1 MAFIGTTPKQGF
13 TSHIAPQSFS
23 SSANGSTTVF
33 TLNKAVASE
42 NDLEVFV
49 GNVRQEPGSGKA
61 YTASG
66 TTLTFTEAPAA
77 GLNVYVNYKGQAQ
90 ITSTPLDASIS
101 TQKLVDDAVSSAK
114 IATNAVSTDALDLTA
129 NYTFTGTV
137 SGTAMTLLNTT
148 TVSSAVANVT
158 FDSSLI
164 TDAYMDYMVKIR
176 FAAGATNG
184 QALLVYPSHNN
195 GSSYVIYTEQHM
207 RYHDLK
213 ASLASGLATGYDN
226 STYNVQLGAGT
237 ENTANKGIN
246 ATITFFGL
254 RQLTGYKALRYDCIG
269 AHDNDTGH
277 NTGNDYWWE
286 GAAKI
291 IGTSNSN
298 RESINNL
305 KFQFASGN
313 VAQGTFSLY
322 GIKS

>member
-1 MAFIGTTPKQGF
+1 MPFLGTTPTQGF
-13 TSHIAPQSFS
+13 VGANPKQSFT
-23 SSANGSTTVF
+23 ANGSTTVF
-33 TLNKAVASE
+33 TLTNPVASA

-49 GNVRQEPGSGKA
+49 GNVRQEPTAA
-61 YTASG
+61 YTAAG
-66 TTLTFTEAPAA
+66 TTLTMSEAPDT
-77 GLNVYVNYKGQAQ
+77 GLNFYVINKSQAQ
-90 ITSTPLDASIS
+90 VTTTPPVNSIS
-101 TQKLVDDAVSSAK
+101 TDKIVNDAVTSAK
-114 IATNAVSTDALDLTA
+114 LATNSVSTDALNLA
-129 NYTFTGTV
+129 SSYAFTGTI

-164 TDAYMDYMVKIR
+164 TDTYMDYMVKIR
-176 FAAGATNG
+176 FAAPVTNG
-184 QALLVYPSHNN
+184 QALLVYPSDNN
-195 GSSYVIYTEQHM
+195 GSSYAIYSEQHM

-213 ASLASGLATGYDN
+213 ASLASGNAGTTGN
-226 STYNVQLGAGT
+226 SAYNIQLGAGT

-246 ATITFFGL
+246 ATITFIGL
-254 RQLTGYKALRYDCIG
+254 RQTTGFKALRYDCVG
-269 AHDNDTGH
+269 AHDNDGGH

-291 IGTSNSN
+291 IGSSNSD
-298 RESINNL
+298 RTAINNL

>member
-1 MAFIGTTPKQGF
+1 MPFIGTTPVQGF
-13 TSHIAPQSFS
+13 VSSFPKQSFTP
-23 SSANGSTTVF
+23 NGSTTVF
-33 TLNKAVASE
+33 TLTNPVANA

-49 GNVRQEPGSGKA
+49 GNVRQEPTAA
-61 YTASG
+61 YSAAG
-66 TTLTFTEAPAA
+66 TTLTMTEAPDA
-77 GLNVYVNYKGQAQ
+77 GLNFYVINKSFAQ
-90 ITSTPLDASIS
+90 VTTSVGANSIS
-101 TQKLVDDAVSSAK
+101 TDKIINDAVSSAK
-114 IATNAVSTDALDLTA
+114 IATNAVGTDALDLTA
-129 NYTFTGTV
+129 NYTFTGAV

-164 TDAYMDYMVKIR
+164 TDTYMDYMVKIR

-195 GSSYVIYTEQHM
+195 GSSYAIYTEQHM

-213 ASLASGLATGYDN
+213 SSLASGNAGTTGN
-226 STYNVQLGAGT
+226 SAYNIQLGAGT

-246 ATITFFGL
+246 VDMTFIGL
-254 RQLTGYKALRYDCIG
+254 RQLTGFKAMRYDCIG
-269 AHDNDTGH
+269 AHDNDGGH
-277 NTGNDYWWE
+277 NSGNDYWWE